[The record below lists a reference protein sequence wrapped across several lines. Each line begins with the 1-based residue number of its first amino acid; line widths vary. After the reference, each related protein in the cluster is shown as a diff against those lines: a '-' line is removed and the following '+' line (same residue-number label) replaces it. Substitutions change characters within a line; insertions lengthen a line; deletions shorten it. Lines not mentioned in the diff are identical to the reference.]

1 MKRFLPFIIIFF
13 VVLIYTKPFFR
24 PGFFPT
30 HDGEWAIVR
39 LAEMQRELKDLQIPP
54 RWSDYLNHGYG
65 YPLFN
70 FTYPFP
76 FYLGTVLKFLSIG
89 LTDSIKMIFVG
100 SVFLSA
106 IFMFLLGREL
116 AGDFGGLLA
125 SVFYT
130 VAPFRLV
137 DLYIRGSIGE
147 SLSLAIFPMLFYLSL
162 KFILKPSA
170 VKLVACSIT
179 LAVLILSHNIMA
191 LVFFPL
197 WLVFLYVALI
207 SYFEDVKLYTW
218 RYFLPMIFLGLGLAA
233 YFFIPALFEK
243 QYVLLSKVKLADA
256 ASNFINIRD
265 YLLSPWNYGVKPSYQ
280 LGWAH
285 ILAGILAIISLV
297 LSKDIDKKRYWP
309 ILIFILGSIFIL
321 VFYAHPF
328 SAEFWNVPP
337 LSWFDFPWRFLTPL
351 AFFLALSTI
360 FLPLHRI
367 TKYIGGF
374 LMIITVFLS
383 VNFAQPPTYINK
395 PDTYYATNDATT
407 TSLDELTPV
416 WVTNKP
422 TNRYGQKIEVE
433 SGQAQLYNLVYDS
446 KSIKFRAISTGP
458 STIKINT
465 IYYPGWKFYINDK
478 EIPVSYNNP
487 DGLIRLVAP
496 SGGNDVVGKFKETN
510 VRYWSNIISLLS
522 AVVAVLLLVF
532 SAAKHIR
539 AKFV

>member
-1 MKRFLPFIIIFF
+1 MKRFLPLVILFF

-39 LAEMQRELKDLQIPP
+39 LAEMQRELKDFQIPP
-54 RWSDYLNHGYG
+54 RWADYLNHGYG

-76 FYLGTVLKFLSIG
+76 FYVGTALKFLGVG
-89 LTDSIKMIFVG
+89 LTDSIKMIFVA

-106 IFMFLLGREL
+106 VFMFLLGREL
-116 AGDFGGLLA
+116 AGDYGGLLA
-125 SVFYT
+125 SIFYT

-147 SLSLAIFPMLFYLSL
+147 SLSLAIFPMLFYFSL
-162 KFILKPSA
+162 KFILKPNA
-170 VKLVACSIT
+170 VRLGVCSVT
-179 LAVLILSHNIMA
+179 LGVLILSHNIMA

-207 SYFEDVKLYTW
+207 LYYEDVKLYTW
-218 RYFLPMIFLGLGLAA
+218 RYFLPMILLGLGLAA

-243 QYVLLSKVKLADA
+243 QYVLLSNVKLADLS
-256 ASNFINIRD
+256 SNFINIRD
-265 YLLSPWNYGVKPSYQ
+265 YLFSPWDYGVKPSYQ

-285 ILAGILAIISLV
+285 ILAGILAIVSLV
-297 LSKDIDKKRYWP
+297 LANDIDKKRYWP
-309 ILIFILGSIFIL
+309 ILIFILGSVFIL

-374 LMIITVFLS
+374 LAAATVILS
-383 VNFAQPPTYINK
+383 INFAQPPTYINN

-407 TSLDELTPV
+407 TSMDELTPV

-422 TNRYGQKIEVE
+422 THRYGQKIEVE
-433 SGQAQLYNLVYDS
+433 KGQAQLYNLVYNS
-446 KSIKFRAISTGP
+446 KAIKFRVISTGP
-458 STIKINT
+458 STVKVNT
-465 IYYPGWKFYINDK
+465 IYYPGWKFYVNDK
-478 EIPVSYNNP
+478 EIPVTYDNP
-487 DGLIRLVAP
+487 DGLIRLVAHP
-496 SGGNDVVGKFKETN
+496 GESDVVGQFKETN

-522 AVVAVLLLVF
+522 AGVIVLLLVL
-532 SAAKHIR
+532 SAAKYIR
-539 AKFV
+539 SKFV